1 MFERASGDYLLTKSL
16 FSYKSLHV
24 ERAVSISAL
33 HLFYWEKSMFTMPL
47 PVLIY
52 WPVSLLRI
60 RKKSNQMF
68 YLRKT
73 NYKLVNGS
81 Q

>member
-1 MFERASGDYLLTKSL
+1 MFAKL
-16 FSYKSLHV
+16 
-24 ERAVSISAL
+24 VS
-33 HLFYWEKSMFTMPL
+33 
-47 PVLIY
+47 VLIY

-81 Q
+81 QWSCVKIPWSTISAVKAC